1 MKKPELSI
9 EELSRLLDGEISP
22 EDERDIRARLERCEL
37 SRKLLAGMQELTAT
51 LSEAIVQSLPQ
62 TTPAE
67 TGSACL
73 NDETLMLLS
82 ERKLKPEQLA
92 RVERHAAGCRHCLS
106 AILREMRANISMNS
120 GKWRDLPDE
129 VIDNPG
135 LSGLPGIKK
144 AQEAR
149 KKRKTAATEEEVPTD
164 VAVEN
169 YGYTLSSA
177 TTQSKVF
184 ACADN
189 SIHLKITPNRDH
201 TVNIE
206 LQLMRGGVALREA
219 EVTIREKPSLRKI
232 FRGLCN
238 REGRIMVRKLRPA
251 SYEVF
256 AESIRFML
264 RLSINE

>member
-1 MKKPELSI
+1 MKKPDLSI
-9 EELSRLLDGEISP
+9 EELSRLLDGELNP
-22 EDERDIRARLERCEL
+22 EEERDIRARLERCEL
-37 SRKLLAGMQELTAT
+37 SRKLLTGMQELTAT
-51 LSEAIVQSLPQ
+51 LSGAIAQAVSEAP
-62 TTPAE
+62 PAE
-67 TGSACL
+67 TGTACL
-73 NDETLMLLS
+73 DDETLMLLS

-92 RVERHAAGCRHCLS
+92 RVERHAAGCRHCLN
-106 AILREMRANISMNS
+106 AILREMRANLSMNA

-129 VIDNPG
+129 VIDNPRLG
-135 LSGLPGIKK
+135 GLPGIKK

-149 KKRKTAATEEEVPTD
+149 KKRKTAAAEEEMPAD
-164 VAVEN
+164 IAVES
-169 YGYTLSSA
+169 YGYTLSSG

-189 SIHLKITPNRDH
+189 SIHLKITPNKDH

-238 REGRIMVRKLRPA
+238 REGRIMVRKLRAA

-264 RLSINE
+264 RLNINE